1 VLTVL
6 TIFYLVLNVLFV
18 VVLFFFLFF
27 SSFLLVCH
35 DANQH
40 DVVVGKSSVLGELRM
55 PAAGWRSVGVGQT
68 MPSSRCL
75 FVDPKFIQ
83 PRAVLSKG

>member
-1 VLTVL
+1 MC
-6 TIFYLVLNVLFV
+6 IPE
-18 VVLFFFLFF
+18 
-27 SSFLLVCH
+27 SSAH
-35 DANQH
+35 YQH